1 MLNIHFSLLA
11 LLLLMLCCCSV
22 TKSCSTLWTAWTA
35 ARQTPLSF
43 TISQCVLK
51 FMCTELVMLYNPL
64 ILSHPIL
71 LLSSNFPSI
80 RDFSGESTLNIRW
93 PKHWSF
99 SISPSNECPGWIS
112 FRIDCFNLPAVQGV
126 LKTKVF
132 SSSTIQKHSFFGTK
146 LSLWSNYHIC
156 TWLLEKP

>member
-1 MLNIHFSLLA
+1 MKMKSLSRVRPLA
-11 LLLLMLCCCSV
+11 
-22 TKSCSTLWTAWTA
+22 TPWTA

-71 LLSSNFPSI
+71 LLPSIFPSI

-99 SISPSNECPGWIS
+99 SISPSNECSGWIS
-112 FRIDCFNLPAVQGV
+112 FRIDCFNLPAVQGA

-132 SSSTIQKHSFFGTK
+132 SSSTIQKHSFFFECFFGTK
-146 LSLWSNYHIC
+146 LSLWSNSHIC
-156 TWLLEKP
+156 T